1 MEKAEEKNHPS
12 EDVVPVMVA
21 EPDGALIRGGMER
34 ERLLEAGKIGFL
46 SEKNPKELRFIPAV
60 QKALKLD

>member
-46 SEKNPKELRFIPAV
+46 S
-60 QKALKLD
+60 